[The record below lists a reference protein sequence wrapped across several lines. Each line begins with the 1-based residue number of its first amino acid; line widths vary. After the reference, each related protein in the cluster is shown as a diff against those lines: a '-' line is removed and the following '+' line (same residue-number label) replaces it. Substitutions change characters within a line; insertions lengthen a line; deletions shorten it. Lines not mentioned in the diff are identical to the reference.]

1 MKIKTN
7 NQPRDMMKEVF
18 KIEIAGYSV
27 VLLQKEPDNFTVQCG
42 AEVKSDL
49 DYYQAA
55 KSIGFC
61 IMHALSYDGKIDDE
75 E

>member
-1 MKIKTN
+1 
-7 NQPRDMMKEVF
+7 MKEVF
-18 KIEIAGYSV
+18 KIEIAGYDI
-27 VLLQKEPDNFTVQCG
+27 VLLQNESDDFTVHYG

-61 IMHALSYDGKIDDE
+61 IMHALSCDGKIDDE

>member
-1 MKIKTN
+1 
-7 NQPRDMMKEVF
+7 MKEVF
-18 KIEIAGYSV
+18 KIEMTGYDI
-27 VLLQKEPDNFTVQCG
+27 VLLQNESDNFTVQHG
-42 AEVKSDL
+42 AEVKSNL

-61 IMHALSYDGKIDDE
+61 IMHALSCGGKIEDE